1 MGLFDNFKKDN
12 NWNDAY
18 KANVEFFRKDD
29 DKPFGVFTLTE
40 NTKTILPK
48 NPHHLVDGKEINEY
62 KLMIVSITKNDVIA
76 DLDYFNALNK
86 LDDFIID
93 SNDNEILVKG
103 LSLEELELLISKT
116 NTTKAINKINDKEL
130 KEMIGNNV
138 INLLNEGIDYNELLY
153 TKIEFGYLYEFE
165 NHGLESLFKV
175 ITDKR
180 IIYFAIQG
188 TKILRLE
195 LNEELYN
202 AYVDGF
208 MKLYN

>member
-12 NWNDAY
+12 NWNNAY
-18 KANVEFFRKDD
+18 KANVEFYRKDD

-48 NPHHLVDGKEINEY
+48 NPHHLVDGKEIYEY

-103 LSLEELELLISKT
+103 LSLEELELLIKRTKVAKGTSKLD
-116 NTTKAINKINDKEL
+116 DKKL
-130 KEMIGNNV
+130 KEWIADNA
-138 INLLNEGIDYNELLY
+138 INLLNKNVDYNELAY
-153 TKIEFGYLYEFE
+153 TTVEFGYLYEFE
-165 NHGLESLFKV
+165 NHGIEALFKV
-175 ITDKR
+175 ITDKKTL
-180 IIYFAIQG
+180 YFAVQG
-188 TKILRLE
+188 TKMLRLE
-195 LNEELYN
+195 LNEELFN
-202 AYVDGF
+202 AYVEGF
-208 MKLYN
+208 LKIHG